1 MSATD
6 ACVKLRA
13 LASPE
18 VAASTA
24 RFFRTGRGQ
33 YAEGETFIGVRVPVL
48 RAVAREF
55 RDLQLRDIELLLN
68 SAIHEERHLALLILV
83 LQMDRGDETHR
94 KLVYDFYLSHT
105 QSISNWDLVDCSA
118 PHVVGRFLLH
128 RSRRP
133 LFRLAESQSLWE
145 RRIAIVSTQH
155 FIRHNDV
162 SDTFLVSRRLLCDE
176 ADLIHK
182 ATGWM
187 LREAGNRDEGA
198 LLAFLDQHA
207 PEMPRTMLRYAI
219 ERLSGELRQRY
230 R

>member
-83 LQMDRGDETHR
+83 LQMDRGMKRIGNWSMT
-94 KLVYDFYLSHT
+94 
-105 QSISNWDLVDCSA
+105 SI
-118 PHVVGRFLLH
+118 
-128 RSRRP
+128 
-133 LFRLAESQSLWE
+133 
-145 RRIAIVSTQH
+145 
-155 FIRHNDV
+155 
-162 SDTFLVSRRLLCDE
+162 
-176 ADLIHK
+176 
-182 ATGWM
+182 
-187 LREAGNRDEGA
+187 
-198 LLAFLDQHA
+198 
-207 PEMPRTMLRYAI
+207 
-219 ERLSGELRQRY
+219 
-230 R
+230 